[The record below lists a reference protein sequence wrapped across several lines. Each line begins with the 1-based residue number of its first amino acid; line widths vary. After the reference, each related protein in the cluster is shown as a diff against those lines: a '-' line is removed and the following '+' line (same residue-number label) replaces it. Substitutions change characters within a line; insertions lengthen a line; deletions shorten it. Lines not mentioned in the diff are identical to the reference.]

1 MRGALRS
8 GLQFNVSQRE
18 DQREDKFR
26 WPPRDP
32 SLETPHPGPGSESS
46 PARSGGRVRAR
57 AAGVELSFWQRLER
71 DWLGL
76 RAGAWRERAMVAGF
90 EVDAIYDYCG
100 SCGVSKEA
108 GKACVVCAKEA
119 PSRRP
124 WGRIVRLGE
133 YRGVLRE
140 AVLEAKYTA
149 MRALAADVG
158 VDLGLAVAEAL
169 RLERAGGSVPVEV
182 LVVPMPTSLR
192 RQLRRG
198 MDHALVLAG
207 GVARGVR
214 SGVEPGVRVAVVSA
228 LRREH
233 RPPQQGMSATDRQ
246 RNVAG
251 TMRLVRG
258 KLGGGS
264 GTMVVVVDDVLTTGA
279 TMREAFRAMREGL
292 EGGMEAWAA
301 VGAIARS
308 GEKMLS

>member
-1 MRGALRS
+1 
-8 GLQFNVSQRE
+8 
-18 DQREDKFR
+18 
-26 WPPRDP
+26 
-32 SLETPHPGPGSESS
+32 
-46 PARSGGRVRAR
+46 
-57 AAGVELSFWQRLER
+57 VELSFWQRLER

-90 EVDAIYDYCG
+90 EADAVYDYCG

-169 RLERAGGSVPVEV
+169 RLERAGRPGVQALREV
-182 LVVPMPTSLR
+182 MVVPIPTSLR

-198 MDHALVLAG
+198 MDHALVMAG
-207 GVARGVR
+207 GVARGLR
-214 SGVEPGVRVAVVSA
+214 SGVDAQVRVAVVSA

-251 TMRLVRG
+251 TMRLVAG

-264 GTMVVVVDDVLTTGA
+264 GTMMVVVDDVLTTGA
-279 TMREAFRAMREGL
+279 TMREAFRAAREGL
-292 EGGMEAWAA
+292 DDQMEAWAA

-308 GEKMLS
+308 GENPLS